1 MTDDASFDVDAAELR
16 ADGSEL
22 KSSVEV
28 LARKLEEA
36 LPQSTS
42 VERKSKRFLSGD
54 KVVRAI
60 EVRLGEQ
67 RYSIAV
73 RDRQRLDCAREQEV
87 RGVVIKREPLDL
99 DQWVDELTA
108 ALRQQAAS
116 NAQARDALERLLG

>member
-1 MTDDASFDVDAAELR
+1 MDDANFDLDAAGLR
-16 ADGSEL
+16 ADGAEL
-22 KSSVEV
+22 KGSVEV
-28 LARKLEEA
+28 LARKLEDA

-42 VERKSKRFLSGD
+42 VERKAKRFLSGD

-73 RDRQRLDCAREQEV
+73 QGHERLDCAREQEV

-99 DQWVDELTA
+99 DTWVDELTA
-108 ALRQQAAS
+108 ALREQAATS
-116 NAQARDALERLLG
+116 ASARNALQRLLG